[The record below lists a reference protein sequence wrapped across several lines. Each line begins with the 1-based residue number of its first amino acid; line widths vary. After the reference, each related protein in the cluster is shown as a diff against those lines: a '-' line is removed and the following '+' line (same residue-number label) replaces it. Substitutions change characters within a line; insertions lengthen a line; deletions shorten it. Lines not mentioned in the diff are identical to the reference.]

1 MEKYQIAVSNFI
13 NEMNYLRNDHVL
25 GIIVYGS
32 YTTGY
37 NHKDSDIDMHII
49 MDDNDDKLYRG
60 VTNINGFKIEY
71 FEKPISD
78 IYLSIENDFETNENA
93 YLTII
98 GYGNILFDRN
108 SEIKKLRDYI
118 LKKYNN
124 PLPPLSGD
132 DAKEMAFIID
142 NRIKKLKS
150 MLVNNRPEFIYN
162 YYLDIEKI
170 RKFYSRLCG
179 CANIPVDKTFKIYT
193 DKRYRE
199 SFCKSVIPDTQFIN
213 MYFNA
218 VTNTGTN
225 EEKMSI
231 IIELYNYATRNL
243 EIDPNNYR
251 ILIKS
256 RNNPMNR
263 NHE

>member
-1 MEKYQIAVSNFI
+1 MEKYQVAISDFI
-13 NEMNYLRNDHVL
+13 KKMNYLENNHVL

-37 NHKDSDIDMHII
+37 NNKNSDIDMHII
-49 MDDNDDKLYRG
+49 KDDSDEKLYRG
-60 VTNINGFKIEY
+60 VSIIDGFKIEY

-98 GYGNILFDRN
+98 GHGKVLFDKDGKI
-108 SEIKKLRDYI
+108 SKLQRYI
-118 LKKYNN
+118 LDKYSQ
-124 PLPPLSGD
+124 PLPALSGD
-132 DAKEMAFIID
+132 DAKEMAVIID
-142 NRIKKLKS
+142 NRMIKLRT
-150 MLVNNRPEFIYN
+150 MLENNKPEFIYN
-162 YYLDIEKI
+162 YYLVVEKI

-179 CANIPVDKTFKIYT
+179 CANIPVDKAFRIYT

-199 SFCKSVIPDTQFIN
+199 SFCKSVIPDEEFLG

-218 VTNTGTN
+218 VTNNGSN
-225 EEKMSI
+225 EEKMDI
-231 IIELYNYATRNL
+231 VTELYNYSIRNL
-243 EIDPNNYR
+243 ELNPNNYR

>member
-1 MEKYQIAVSNFI
+1 MEKYQMAVYNFI
-13 NEMNYLRNDHVL
+13 NKMNYLQNEHVL

-32 YTTGY
+32 YVTGY

-49 MDDNDDKLYRG
+49 MDNSDDKLYRG
-60 VTNINGFKIEY
+60 VLNINGFKIEY

-98 GYGNILFDRN
+98 GYGNVLFDRTG
-108 SEIKKLRDYI
+108 EIQKLRNYI
-118 LKKYNN
+118 IEKYNS
-124 PLPPLSGD
+124 PLPSLSGD
-132 DAKEMAFIID
+132 DAKEMAVIIY
-142 NRIKKLKS
+142 NRIIKLKS
-150 MLVNNRPEFIYN
+150 MLENNRPEFIYN
-162 YYLDIEKI
+162 YYLVVEKI

-179 CANIPVDKTFKIYT
+179 CPNVPVDKTFKIYS
-193 DKRYRE
+193 DKKYRE
-199 SFCKSVIPDTQFIN
+199 SFCKNIPDIDFIN

-218 VTNTGTN
+218 VTNTCTN
-225 EEKMSI
+225 EEKMNI
-231 IIELYNYATRNL
+231 AIELYNYTTRNL
-243 EIDPNNYR
+243 EIDPNDYR

-256 RNNPMNR
+256 RNNPMNK

>member
-1 MEKYQIAVSNFI
+1 MEKYQIAASNFI
-13 NEMNYLRNDHVL
+13 AGMNYLENTHVL

-32 YTTGY
+32 HVTGY
-37 NHKDSDIDMHII
+37 NNKNSDVDMHII
-49 MDDNDDKLYRG
+49 KDDSDGRLYRG
-60 VTNINGFKIEY
+60 VSNVNGFKIEY

-98 GYGNILFDRN
+98 GYGKILFDRTGDI
-108 SEIKKLRDYI
+108 IKLQRYI
-118 LKKYNN
+118 LEKYSQ
-124 PLPPLSGD
+124 PLPALSGD
-132 DAKEMAFIID
+132 DAKEMAVIID
-142 NRIKKLKS
+142 NRMIKLRS
-150 MLVNNRPEFIYN
+150 MLENNKPEFNYN
-162 YYLDIEKI
+162 YYLVVEKI

-179 CANIPVDKTFKIYT
+179 CANIPVDKAFRIYT

-199 SFCKSVIPDTQFIN
+199 SFCKSVIPDEGFLG

-218 VTNTGTN
+218 VTTTGTN
-225 EEKMSI
+225 EEKMNI
-231 IIELYNYATRNL
+231 VTELYNYATRNL
-243 EIDPNNYR
+243 EINPNNYR

-256 RNNPMNR
+256 RNNPMYR

>member
-1 MEKYQIAVSNFI
+1 MEKYQIAVTKFI
-13 NEMNYLRNDHVL
+13 DEMNYLKNEHIL
-25 GIIVYGS
+25 GIIIYGS

-49 MDDNDDKLYRG
+49 MDNSDDKLYRG
-60 VTNINGFKIEY
+60 VSNIDGFKIEY

-108 SEIKKLRDYI
+108 GEISSLKNYI
-118 LKKYNN
+118 IEKYNN

-132 DAKEMAFIID
+132 DAKEMAVIID
-142 NRIKKLKS
+142 NRIVKLRS
-150 MLVNNRPEFIYN
+150 MLENNRPEFIYN
-162 YYLDIEKI
+162 YYLVVEKI

-179 CANIPVDKTFKIYT
+179 CPNVPVDKTFKIYT
-193 DKRYRE
+193 DIKYRE
-199 SFCKSVIPDTQFIN
+199 IFCKSAIPDNDFIQ

-218 VTNTGTN
+218 VTNKGTN
-225 EEKMSI
+225 EEKMNI
-231 IIELYNYATRNL
+231 IIRLYNYAIRNL
-243 EIDPNNYR
+243 DIDPNNYR

-256 RNNPMNR
+256 RNNLRNK

>member
-1 MEKYQIAVSNFI
+1 MEKYQMAVSDFI
-13 NEMNYLRNDHVL
+13 TKMNYLENNHVL

-32 YTTGY
+32 YVTGY
-37 NHKDSDIDMHII
+37 NNKNSDIDMHII
-49 MDDNDDKLYRG
+49 KDNIDERLYRG
-60 VTNINGFKIEY
+60 VSNVDGFKIEY

-98 GYGNILFDRN
+98 GHGKILFDRTGDI
-108 SEIKKLRDYI
+108 SKLQGYI
-118 LKKYNN
+118 LEKYSQ
-124 PLPPLSGD
+124 PLPALSGD
-132 DAKEMAFIID
+132 DAKEIAVIID
-142 NRIKKLKS
+142 NRMIKLRS
-150 MLVNNRPEFIYN
+150 MLENDKPEFIYN
-162 YYLDIEKI
+162 YYLIVEKI

-179 CANIPVDKTFKIYT
+179 CANIPVDKAFRIYT

-199 SFCKSVIPDTQFIN
+199 SFCKSVIPDEEFLG

-218 VTNTGTN
+218 VTTTGTN
-225 EEKMSI
+225 EEKMNI
-231 IIELYNYATRNL
+231 VTKLYNYVTRNL
-243 EIDPNNYR
+243 EINPNNYR

>member
-1 MEKYQIAVSNFI
+1 MEKYQMAVSDFI
-13 NEMNYLRNDHVL
+13 TKMNYLENKHVL

-32 YTTGY
+32 YVTGY
-37 NHKDSDIDMHII
+37 NNKNSDIDMHII
-49 MDDNDDKLYRG
+49 KDDSDERIYRG
-60 VTNINGFKIEY
+60 VSNIDGFKIEY

-78 IYLSIENDFETNENA
+78 VYLSIENDFETNENA

-98 GYGNILFDRN
+98 GHGKVLFDRDG
-108 SEIKKLRDYI
+108 SIEKLKSHI
-118 LKKYNN
+118 LEKYSQ
-124 PLPPLSGD
+124 PLPALSGD
-132 DAKEMAFIID
+132 DAKEMAVIID
-142 NRIKKLKS
+142 NRVIKLKS
-150 MLVNNRPEFIYN
+150 MFDNNKPEFIYN
-162 YYLDIEKI
+162 YYLVVEKI

-179 CANIPVDKTFKIYT
+179 CANIPVDKVFRIYT

-199 SFCKSVIPDTQFIN
+199 SFCKSIIPDEEFLD

-218 VTNTGTN
+218 VKNTGTN
-225 EEKMSI
+225 EEKLNI
-231 IIELYNYATRNL
+231 VTELYNYATRNL
-243 EIDPNNYR
+243 EINPNNYR